1 MSQTKASAKDVTML
15 NMKNMEVL
23 LFDNRNDQSLMIKE
37 MLKLI
42 GCRVS
47 PVMIKHDC
55 LAKLINGRYDLVLFD
70 HSIPG
75 LDVPGFVNKL
85 EIIDRSM
92 SVAMM
97 VTLPSRFY
105 EEKYGCSGIDF
116 LIFKP
121 FGYNDI
127 LLLVRSAFQYSLR
140 LRKAS

>member
-1 MSQTKASAKDVTML
+1 MD
-15 NMKNMEVL
+15 VL
-23 LFDNRNDQSLMIKE
+23 LFDCRKDQLVMMEEILTRIGCKVSLVMKE
-37 MLKLI
+37 YECFSKLI
-42 GCRVS
+42 GRKC
-47 PVMIKHDC
+47 
-55 LAKLINGRYDLVLFD
+55 DLVIFD

-75 LDVPGFVNKL
+75 LNITDFVTQI
-85 EIIDRSM
+85 ERIDLCI

-121 FGYNDI
+121 FGYNEI
-127 LLLVRSAFQYSLR
+127 LFLVRSAFQYSLK

>member
-1 MSQTKASAKDVTML
+1 ML
-15 NMKNMEVL
+15 NLINMDVL
-23 LFDNRNDQSLMIKE
+23 LFDCRKDQLVMMEEILTRIGCKVSPVLKE
-37 MLKLI
+37 HECFSKLI
-42 GCRVS
+42 GRRC
-47 PVMIKHDC
+47 
-55 LAKLINGRYDLVLFD
+55 DLVIFD

-75 LDVPGFVNKL
+75 LNITGFVTQI
-85 EIIDRSM
+85 ERIDRCI

-121 FGYNDI
+121 FGYKDI
-127 LLLVRSAFQYSLR
+127 LLLVRSAFQYSLK